1 MLRVALKSG
10 RRLGLL
16 SRTFWQTFPQY
27 PGYRVRRVWP
37 AAAALA
43 DTEPVRAN
51 TQQTRQDKKRIRELE
66 RDVHRKNAALAE
78 TTALLVLAKKLSV
91 IFQAGADA

>member
-1 MLRVALKSG
+1 LLGGAGIAMLRVALKSG

-43 DTEPVRAN
+43 GLILLICGAVFVFRWILAYYAARLGHPV
-51 TQQTRQDKKRIRELE
+51 
-66 RDVHRKNAALAE
+66 
-78 TTALLVLAKKLSV
+78 S
-91 IFQAGADA
+91 